1 MTTQEYLPVENLGAP
16 TFESPLLQTRD
27 SGFVDDAAR
36 VRSAVEVL
44 PEPSSEREIL
54 FEKAGPRERIFFDP
68 ARTRAALVTCGGL
81 CPGLNNV
88 IRAAYQELS
97 HHYGVSHVLGIRNG
111 YQGLDPASGL
121 EPRLLDEASV
131 QDIDYLG
138 GSVLGSSRGAREPAV
153 MVDFLEQREIDI
165 LFCVGGDGTQRG
177 AHAICEELRRRG
189 LKKSIVGIP
198 KTIDND
204 IPYVEMSFGYVTAL
218 EKAAEVIRAAHVEA
232 RGAPN
237 GIAVVKVMGRDSGF
251 IAASAGFVS
260 HETDYVLVPEV
271 PFPLEGEAGFL
282 AALEKR
288 ILEREHAVIAVAEGA
303 GQHLFEGRKERRDA
317 SGNVLHEDIAP
328 FLCDRI
334 REHFSGRG
342 IPINL
347 KYLDPSYLI
356 RSIPANAWDC
366 FLSQQMAR
374 HAVHAAM
381 AGKTDVMIGLC
392 HLVLTHVPISTAV
405 AAGRKHVDPSGELW
419 TAVLASTSQPDW

>member
-1 MTTQEYLPVENLGAP
+1 MPMDEDLPVECLGSPA
-16 TFESPLLQTRD
+16 FESPLLQKRD

-36 VRSAVEVL
+36 VRSTVEVT
-44 PEPSSEREIL
+44 PEPRSRPELL
-54 FEKAGPRERIFFDP
+54 FEKAGPRKKIFFDP
-68 ARTRAALVTCGGL
+68 SQTRAAIVTCGGL
-81 CPGLNNV
+81 SPGLNNV
-88 IRAAYQELS
+88 IRATYQELS
-97 HHYGVSHVLGIRNG
+97 HHYGVQHVLGIRNG
-111 YQGLDPASGL
+111 YQGLSPESGL
-121 EPRLLDEASV
+121 EPRALDEAFV

-138 GSVLGSSRGAREPAV
+138 GTVLGSSRGGQDPAV

-177 AHAICEELRRRG
+177 AHAICEELRKRG
-189 LKKSIVGIP
+189 VQKSVVGIP

-251 IAASAGFVS
+251 IAASAAFVS
-260 HETDYVLVPEV
+260 HEADYVLVPEV

-282 AALEKR
+282 PALEQR
-288 ILEREHAVIAVAEGA
+288 ILQREHAVVVVAEGA
-303 GQHLFEGRKERRDA
+303 GQHLFEGRELRHDA
-317 SGNVLHEDIAP
+317 SGNVLHEDIGP

-334 REHFSGRG
+334 REYFAGRE
-342 IPINL
+342 IPVNL

-356 RSIPANAWDC
+356 RGIPANAWDC

-381 AGKTDVMIGLC
+381 AGKTNVMIGLS
-392 HLVLTHVPISTAV
+392 HLTLIHVPISTTV

-419 TAVLASTSQPDW
+419 TAVLATTSQPDW

>member
-1 MTTQEYLPVENLGAP
+1 
-16 TFESPLLQTRD
+16 
-27 SGFVDDAAR
+27 
-36 VRSAVEVL
+36 
-44 PEPSSEREIL
+44 
-54 FEKAGPRERIFFDP
+54 
-68 ARTRAALVTCGGL
+68 VTKS
-81 CPGLNNV
+81 V
-88 IRAAYQELS
+88 I
-97 HHYGVSHVLGIRNG
+97 
-111 YQGLDPASGL
+111 
-121 EPRLLDEASV
+121 
-131 QDIDYLG
+131 
-138 GSVLGSSRGAREPAV
+138 
-153 MVDFLEQREIDI
+153 
-165 LFCVGGDGTQRG
+165 
-177 AHAICEELRRRG
+177 
-189 LKKSIVGIP
+189 GIP

-251 IAASAGFVS
+251 IAASAAFVS

-282 AALEKR
+282 AALEQR
-288 ILEREHAVIAVAEGA
+288 ILQRKHAVVAVAEGA
-303 GQHLFEGRKERRDA
+303 GQHLFEDREARRDA
-317 SGNVLHEDIAP
+317 SGNVLHEDIGP

-334 REHFSGRG
+334 REHFAGRG

-381 AGKTDVMIGLC
+381 AGKTDVMIGMC
-392 HLVLTHVPISTAV
+392 HLTLIHVPISTTV
-405 AAGRKHVDPSGELW
+405 AARRKHVDPSGELW
-419 TAVLASTSQPDW
+419 TAVLATTSQPDW

>member
-1 MTTQEYLPVENLGAP
+1 MPTHEYLPVECLGSP
-16 TFESPLLQTRD
+16 TFESPLLLKRD

-36 VRSAVEVL
+36 VRSTVEVT
-44 PEPSSEREIL
+44 PEPSSRPEFL
-54 FEKAGPRERIFFDP
+54 FEKAGPRKRIFFDP
-68 ARTRAALVTCGGL
+68 AQTRAALVTCGGL
-81 CPGLNNV
+81 SPGLNNV
-88 IRAAYQELS
+88 IRAAYHELS
-97 HHYGVSHVLGIRNG
+97 QHYGVHRVLGIRNG
-111 YQGLDPASGL
+111 YQGLNPESGL
-121 EPRLLDEASV
+121 EPRLLDEAFV

-138 GSVLGSSRGAREPAV
+138 GTVLGSSRGGQDPAV

-177 AHAICEELRRRG
+177 AHAICEELRKRG
-189 LKKSIVGIP
+189 AGKAVVGIP

-204 IPYVEMSFGYVTAL
+204 IPYVDMSFGYATAL

-237 GIAVVKVMGRDSGF
+237 GIAGVKVMGRDSGF
-251 IAASAGFVS
+251 IAASAAFVS

-282 AALEKR
+282 PALEQR
-288 ILEREHAVIAVAEGA
+288 ILQRTHAVVVVAEGA
-303 GQHLFEGRKERRDA
+303 GQHLFEGREARRDA
-317 SGNVLHEDIAP
+317 SGNVLHEDIGSL
-328 FLCDRI
+328 LCDRI
-334 REHFSGRG
+334 RDHFAKRE

-366 FLSQQMAR
+366 FLSEQMAR
-374 HAVHAAM
+374 QAVHAAM

-392 HLVLTHVPISTAV
+392 HLVLIHVPISTAV

-419 TAVLASTSQPDW
+419 TAVLATTSQPDW